1 MKRRKRVEITV
12 ETSRLVIRRSKN
24 HASVWCLDCSSLV
37 QSVTP
42 EEAAVLAGVNTRAIY
57 RWVEA
62 AQLHLIETAE
72 QAPLICLN
80 SLRSL
85 TDKGKNNHVTDHLID
100 HYNHD

>member
-1 MKRRKRVEITV
+1 MEITV
-12 ETSRLVIRRSKN
+12 ETSLLVIRRNKKQ
-24 HASVWCLDCSSLV
+24 APVWCLECSSLV

-42 EEAAVLAGVNTRAIY
+42 AEAAVLASVTTRAIY

-85 TDKGKNNHVTDHLID
+85 TDHGGNNHVAEHLIGHCND
-100 HYNHD
+100 D